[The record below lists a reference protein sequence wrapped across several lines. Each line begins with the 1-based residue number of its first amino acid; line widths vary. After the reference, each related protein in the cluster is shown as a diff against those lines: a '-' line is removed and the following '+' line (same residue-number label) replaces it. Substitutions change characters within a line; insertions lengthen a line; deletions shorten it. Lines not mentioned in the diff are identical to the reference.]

1 MFKFAA
7 SFYLTILQRAQH
19 KGLVPKMVN
28 ALKAYLNHDP
38 RNGEW
43 LLLELTNWELI
54 KEMLLQPQG
63 REMPK
68 LTCGL
73 IYCAMLT
80 IYDKEKASLASFW
93 NETDK
98 QGRKGAA

>member
-1 MFKFAA
+1 
-7 SFYLTILQRAQH
+7 
-19 KGLVPKMVN
+19 MVN

-93 NETDK
+93 NDTDK
-98 QGRKGAA
+98 QGRGGAT